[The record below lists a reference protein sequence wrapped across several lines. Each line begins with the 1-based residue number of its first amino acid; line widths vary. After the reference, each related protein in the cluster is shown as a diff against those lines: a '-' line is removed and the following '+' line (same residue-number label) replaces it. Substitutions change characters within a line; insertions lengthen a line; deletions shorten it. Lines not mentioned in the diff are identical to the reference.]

1 MYIDAFSSN
10 LNNSNNVDDFPD
22 DGMSFLPTNQVD
34 DKKKISE
41 DFTNSKNNIF
51 VIKVEYGKENQSYFG
66 NIKLNTNEHTNTHE
80 ALKLADLMSR
90 KNADTNPLSKG
101 QNLFEVFSQRSYA
114 CTVEIPL
121 GNICIQ
127 PIMYFELVGVPMF
140 YGGYLITNVEH
151 SMSGDVNKIKTRF
164 KGTRIGRVGVPFV
177 TDAVVKFSNAIN
189 VDKDIDDSVIS
200 TYNQINPF
208 GLNIYN
214 SSGQLLV

>member
-1 MYIDAFSSN
+1 
-10 LNNSNNVDDFPD
+10 
-22 DGMSFLPTNQVD
+22 
-34 DKKKISE
+34 
-41 DFTNSKNNIF
+41 
-51 VIKVEYGKENQSYFG
+51 
-66 NIKLNTNEHTNTHE
+66 
-80 ALKLADLMSR
+80 MSR

-151 SMSGDVNKIKTRF
+151 SMSGDVNKVKTRF

-177 TDAVVKFSNAIN
+177 TDATVKYSGSIGIDQEISNSLSSSN
-189 VDKDIDDSVIS
+189 E
-200 TYNQINPF
+200 INPYNY
-208 GLNIYN
+208 NIFKAT
-214 SSGQLLV
+214 GELLI